1 MKSLTSAARRGGII
15 TVAAVSTLALTACSA
30 GQITQT
36 SSKVVAVDGA
46 TGHSANGEVSVLDVT
61 VLLNDQSGDA
71 ALKFTATN
79 QDPALEEHTLESV
92 TVEGQKV
99 QIAPKTIGHN
109 CMLVADSQA
118 NIEDMPDAEG
128 TTSCTEQIP
137 TSIQNQ
143 DFAYGGQVP
152 VEFVFDTGTIEVQA
166 PVSAQHVPSGQ
177 VPRDYGQG
185 TDEEKH

>member
-46 TGHSANGEVSVLDVT
+46 TAHSENDEVSVLDVT
-61 VLLNDQSGDA
+61 VLLNDQTGDA

-79 QDPALEEHTLESV
+79 QDPSLAEHTLESV
-92 TVEGQKV
+92 SVDGQNV
-99 QIAPKTIGHN
+99 QISAGPIAHN
-109 CMLVADSQA
+109 CTLVADSQE
-118 NIEDMPDAEG
+118 NIDAMPDPEG
-128 TTSCTEQIP
+128 TSSCTQQIATP
-137 TSIQNQ
+137 IENQ

-152 VEFVFDTGTIEVQA
+152 VEFVFDTGALQVQA

-177 VPRDYGQG
+177 VERDYGQG
-185 TDEEKH
+185 TEEEQH